1 LCGRAQTQVSEYQ
14 MKAAFLYN
22 FVRFVQWPE
31 PAASSPVRF
40 CVYGKDPFG
49 KLLDESLRDKNID
62 GRPLEIHRLSGA
74 KEIEDCHVLF
84 VGASSDVSGVLR
96 QLGSR
101 PILTVS
107 ETPGFTQMG
116 GIINFVLQGQKV
128 RFEINPQSAATAG
141 LKISSQ
147 LLRLA
152 LISKGGP
159 L

>member
-1 LCGRAQTQVSEYQ
+1 

-22 FVRFVQWPE
+22 FARFVQWPE
-31 PAASSPVRF
+31 ADQNSPVRF

-49 KLLDESLRDKNID
+49 KLLDESLRDKNME
-62 GRPLEIHRLSGA
+62 GRPLEIQRLSGL
-74 KEIEDCHVLF
+74 KDIEECHVLF
-84 VGASSDVSGVLR
+84 VGASSDISSVLR
-96 QLGSR
+96 QIGNH

-116 GIINFVLQGQKV
+116 GIINFVLQDQKV
-128 RFEINPQSAATAG
+128 RFEINPQTAAAAG

-152 LISKGGP
+152 LISKGGSS
-159 L
+159 